1 MTIPPTTP
9 TYLNS
14 FVFDK
19 YDLPLSV
26 FLLLVYEYMGLPLIH
41 SCGFFQNPENKTT
54 CKNVLTFVPTNDSTM
69 KNVLTFLVYTYIG
82 TNNDTMKNVL
92 TNMPTLDGKNVLI
105 YVPTTDSSVKNV
117 LIYVPTTDG
126 SVKNVLTIYTHYST
140 IGIMRANTFAKL
152 STCR

>member
-1 MTIPPTTP
+1 M
-9 TYLNS
+9 
-14 FVFDK
+14 
-19 YDLPLSV
+19 
-26 FLLLVYEYMGLPLIH
+26 
-41 SCGFFQNPENKTT
+41 
-54 CKNVLTFVPTNDSTM
+54 PTNDSTM

-105 YVPTTDSSVKNV
+105 YVTTTDSSVKNV

-152 STCR
+152 STCT

>member
-1 MTIPPTTP
+1 
-9 TYLNS
+9 
-14 FVFDK
+14 
-19 YDLPLSV
+19 
-26 FLLLVYEYMGLPLIH
+26 
-41 SCGFFQNPENKTT
+41 
-54 CKNVLTFVPTNDSTM
+54 
-69 KNVLTFLVYTYIG
+69 
-82 TNNDTMKNVL
+82 MKNVL

-152 STCR
+152 SIHVHKFLLSCSYCQSFGTNYTVKLRMRGIMNDHMAHTAQNIKGCL

>member
-1 MTIPPTTP
+1 
-9 TYLNS
+9 
-14 FVFDK
+14 
-19 YDLPLSV
+19 
-26 FLLLVYEYMGLPLIH
+26 MGLPLIH
-41 SCGFFQNPENKTT
+41 SCGFFQSPENKTT

-92 TNMPTLDGKNVLI
+92 TLDG
-105 YVPTTDSSVKNV
+105 KNV

-152 STCR
+152 STCT